1 MNKFLLILLSIFLTI
16 SIFGN
21 VGENPYSTIKGK
33 TLKYKN
39 YYDGDK
45 IGNATVTIHD
55 DGFTYDNKFKIRAY
69 LVFSYNYKSKI
80 KVKFNNM
87 GVTYVKSKTNNDGDK
102 YKFTLNTKEGV
113 LKKGKKELKNF
124 KGLSLGFIVS
134 KKSREN
140 LTSSWQTFKI
150 LDIEKGKITKFKR
163 KSAGT
168 KTIKVNDKKY
178 KTFMIKWVRGKR
190 KGLSYYDV
198 NTGILV
204 RSDVTKGGNT
214 LIMKIQ

>member
-1 MNKFLLILLSIFLTI
+1 
-16 SIFGN
+16 
-21 VGENPYSTIKGK
+21 
-33 TLKYKN
+33 
-39 YYDGDK
+39 
-45 IGNATVTIHD
+45 
-55 DGFTYDNKFKIRAY
+55 
-69 LVFSYNYKSKI
+69 
-80 KVKFNNM
+80 
-87 GVTYVKSKTNNDGDK
+87 
-102 YKFTLNTKEGV
+102 
-113 LKKGKKELKNF
+113 
-124 KGLSLGFIVS
+124 LSLGFIVS

-150 LDIEKGKITKFKR
+150 LDIERGKITKFKR

-168 KTIKVNDKKY
+168 KTIKVNGKKY